1 MVVDTRVIT
10 ARDDAKAAAAALD
23 DARCALHELLSEGAP
38 LQFLDREA
46 LELNLE
52 VVSKALSRVDA
63 VIGSLDRLAD
73 RWTA

>member
-1 MVVDTRVIT
+1 MITDTRVIT
-10 ARDDAKAAAAALD
+10 ARDDAKAGAAALD
-23 DARCALHELLSEGAP
+23 DARCVLHELLNEGPP
-38 LQFLDREA
+38 LPFLDREA

-63 VIGSLDRLAD
+63 VIGSLDRIAD

>member
-1 MVVDTRVIT
+1 M
-10 ARDDAKAAAAALD
+10 
-23 DARCALHELLSEGAP
+23 HELLSEGP
-38 LQFLDREA
+38 RLPFLDREA

>member
-10 ARDDAKAAAAALD
+10 ARDDAKAGAAALD
-23 DARCALHELLSEGAP
+23 DARCALHELLSEGPP

-46 LELNLE
+46 LELNLD
-52 VVSKALSRVDA
+52 VVNKALSRVDA
-63 VIGSLDRLAD
+63 VIGSLDRIAD

>member
-1 MVVDTRVIT
+1 MITDTRVIT
-10 ARDDAKAAAAALD
+10 ARDDAKAGAAALD
-23 DARCALHELLSEGAP
+23 DARCALHELLSEGP
-38 LQFLDREA
+38 QLPFLDREA

-52 VVSKALSRVDA
+52 LVSKALSRVDA

>member
-1 MVVDTRVIT
+1 MITDTGVIT
-10 ARDDAKAAAAALD
+10 ARDDAKAGAAALD
-23 DARCALHELLSEGAP
+23 DARCALHELLNEGPP
-38 LQFLDREA
+38 LPFLDREA